1 MPGDQIL
8 VRDLETRTNV
18 QIEKVVEERVVIEKH
33 EVPVTMHVDK
43 IITVPVEK
51 REVEFVDRVIYK
63 PIEVPVPVKVERT
76 VPVYINTETVKVE
89 PVTQV
94 VEKIVEKLIV
104 QREPQIIPQ
113 IEERVHVEQR
123 YEFKEIPKP
132 YIERQIQE
140 V

>member
-1 MPGDQIL
+1 M
-8 VRDLETRTNV
+8 
-18 QIEKVVEERVVIEKH
+18 VIEKH

-94 VEKIVEKLIV
+94 VEKIVEKLSV